1 MIKSLIIVP
10 SGIVSFGCG
19 PSKSSRKWRAL
30 KGRDGRLSSLIRAAR
45 EADTGIF
52 VFHGP
57 VVSFLTQE
65 KGQGE

>member
-10 SGIVSFGCG
+10 RGIVSFGSG
-19 PSKSSRKWRAL
+19 PSKSSRNWRDL
-30 KGRDGRLSSLIRAAR
+30 KGRDGRLSSLIRATR

-57 VVSFLTQE
+57 VVSFLTQG
-65 KGQGE
+65 KGEGE